1 MAQGLADRGFRVLRF
16 DFPFMRARRLGSRRG
31 PDHMPALQDAFRE
44 AVSMCGS
51 DHFAL
56 AGKSMG
62 GRVATMVADDLGAR
76 GVVVYG
82 YPFHPPGKP
91 DQLRTAHL
99 ETIQTRTL
107 ILQGERDPFGV
118 PTEVATY
125 RMSPAVELQWLDDGD
140 HSFSPR
146 KKSGRTLEQN
156 CDVAIEASAAFLQRT
171 DTLTP

>member
-1 MAQGLADRGFRVLRF
+1 
-16 DFPFMRARRLGSRRG
+16 
-31 PDHMPALQDAFRE
+31 
-44 AVSMCGS
+44 
-51 DHFAL
+51 
-56 AGKSMG
+56 
-62 GRVATMVADDLGAR
+62 
-76 GVVVYG
+76 
-82 YPFHPPGKP
+82 
-91 DQLRTAHL
+91 
-99 ETIQTRTL
+99 